1 MLQRR
6 KNRMQ
11 RDLRLHKNNQGVT
24 LVEVIA
30 VVAVL
35 SVVLA
40 AVVGFM
46 LTGTRM
52 SAQVTGEAG
61 VSIREQ
67 TAVEFINKTL
77 YKATIS
83 DGSYRE
89 ILEGENDPTPDND
102 RACYATLILGAD
114 PNDET
119 APRFYAKDG
128 KVYYKASKQAS
139 ETELCSGT
147 IYFIQDPTTN
157 TVTYVLNDTTHIVHM
172 RVGS

>member
-77 YKATIS
+77 YKATKTDMAYEES
-83 DGSYRE
+83 
-89 ILEGENDPTPDND
+89 LEELDPNPEDQQD
-102 RACYATLILGAD
+102 YFATLVLDANPD
-114 PNDET
+114 SET

-128 KVYYKASKQAS
+128 KVYYKASNQAS

-147 IYFIQDPTTN
+147 IYFIKDPTTN

>member
-83 DGSYRE
+83 AIAYDVS
-89 ILEGENDPTPDND
+89 LDDLDPDPTDN
-102 RACYATLILGAD
+102 RKYYATLILGAN

-119 APRFYAKDG
+119 APRFYARDG
-128 KVYYKASKQAS
+128 KVYYKASNQAS

>member
-6 KNRMQ
+6 KNRTQ

-77 YKATIS
+77 YKATKTNV
-83 DGSYRE
+83 SYVGP
-89 ILEGENDPTPDND
+89 LEELDPNPEDQ
-102 RACYATLILGAD
+102 RYFATLVLDAD
-114 PNDET
+114 PEAET

-128 KVYYKASKQAS
+128 KVYYKASEQAS

-147 IYFIQDPTTN
+147 IYFIKDQATN
-157 TVTYVLNDTTHIVHM
+157 TVIYVLNDTTHIVHI